1 MNNVLGTQAHPL
13 TNASLFNTQYLR
25 VFAKIV
31 MFLWVNLT
39 AHQHK
44 GQLDF
49 KLHKATRN
57 VQTSKVTLCLN
68 VLWKISPK
76 FLQPDGKIQITWGA
90 MASGAKGEAARD
102 FEVSLS
108 T

>member
-1 MNNVLGTQAHPL
+1 MGKLNC
-13 TNASLFNTQYLR
+13 
-25 VFAKIV
+25 
-31 MFLWVNLT
+31 
-39 AHQHK
+39 QHK

-49 KLHKATRN
+49 RLHKATRN
-57 VQTSKVTLCLN
+57 VQTSKVTLRVN
-68 VLWKISPK
+68 VLWQILSK

-90 MASGAKGEAARD
+90 MASGAKEEAARD